1 MKSDLRRPA
10 RRSLVASNA
19 LDAGGRSIFGFAT
32 DVIAVSVLGASAAQ
46 MGLLNAAGL
55 VAFLVLA
62 APVGVL
68 VDRASSRST
77 LVISSLAKATLAALA
92 AALLLSATMTF
103 GMLLVIVVA
112 FGIFSLITETS
123 QVAAVPRVEKRSRI
137 AALAGTLEAWDN
149 GLGIVIPAAAAV
161 ALTYIAGG
169 WVLAAA
175 AAVLAG
181 AAVMASRLRVHR
193 AEQDVSTEPRP
204 PGSSSLLTEMRAGIE
219 PFRTS
224 AALRRITMSTVLLNA
239 SLAIISA
246 VEMVYFLRVVGL
258 SVAAVGAAATVG
270 AVGGALS
277 AGVSGR
283 LVARLGL
290 NRVVRVTSVVL
301 FLAAGLLLTLSL
313 PVPAIVLTLIICAQ
327 SFIWGMAQVAKN
339 VAVYSWFTTVVP
351 VDLLGRASGLQRT
364 ATMGVIPI
372 ASLIGGLLGSWN
384 ILASLSLGVVLI
396 LASGV
401 WVWSV
406 RPEAGPEPG
415 QSAT

>member
-1 MKSDLRRPA
+1 MKSDLRRSA

-32 DVIAVSVLGASAAQ
+32 DVIAVSVLGASTAQ
-46 MGLLNAAGL
+46 MGLLNAAGM
-55 VAFLVLA
+55 VAFLFLA

-77 LVISSLAKATLAALA
+77 LVISSLAKATLAGLA

-103 GMLLVIVVA
+103 GMLLVIVVT
-112 FGIFSLITETS
+112 FGVFSLLTETS
-123 QVAAVPRVEKRSRI
+123 QVAAVPRVEKKTRI

-161 ALTYIAGG
+161 ALTYVAGG

-175 AAVLAG
+175 AAVLAV
-181 AAVMASRLRVHR
+181 AALLASRIRVRR
-193 AEQDVSTEPRP
+193 AEQDATTEARQ
-204 PGSSSLLTEMRAGIE
+204 PGLSSFLTELRAGVE

-224 AALRRITMSTVLLNA
+224 AALRRLTMSTVLLNA

-246 VEMVYFLRVVGL
+246 VEMVYFLQVVGL
-258 SVAAVGAAATVG
+258 SVAVVGISTTVG
-270 AVGGALS
+270 AVGGALG

-283 LVARLGL
+283 LVTRFGLGKI
-290 NRVVRVTSVVL
+290 VRVTSVVL

-313 PVPAIVLTLIICAQ
+313 PVPATVLTLIICAQ

-351 VDLLGRASGLQRT
+351 VDLLGRAAGLQRT

-372 ASLIGGLLGSWN
+372 TSLVGGLLGSWN
-384 ILASLSLGVVLI
+384 VLGSLSLGAILI

-401 WVWSV
+401 CVWTV
-406 RPEAGPEPG
+406 RPETRPER
-415 QSAT
+415 SAA